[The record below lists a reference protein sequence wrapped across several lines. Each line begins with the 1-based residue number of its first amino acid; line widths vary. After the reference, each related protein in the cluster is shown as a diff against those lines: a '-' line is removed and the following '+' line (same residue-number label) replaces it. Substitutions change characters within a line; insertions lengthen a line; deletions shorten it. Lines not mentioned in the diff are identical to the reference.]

1 MYCRGFQGGLVRTCF
16 AQELWI
22 PTRTVS
28 SRKKSFEERER
39 ERTRTH
45 KKWSKFQKTIQ
56 DKLDRRTTSS

>member
-39 ERTRTH
+39 EDTNP
-45 KKWSKFQKTIQ
+45 QEME
-56 DKLDRRTTSS
+56 